1 MAKGRCT
8 PMNDDKGTGRYGV
21 VLVLVATSLIFQ
33 MAVEGAG
40 VVRWIT
46 IALQALTLVAAV
58 RAAHPAR
65 RGLKVA
71 AAVATI
77 VAIGS
82 LAVLVINGEIPAGA
96 TAIVSGLL
104 VAVAPAVLVGGLVR
118 EVRDEGTVTIR
129 TLAGG
134 LSIYLLIG
142 MLFAFVYGSIEG
154 LADGALFVQVDNAT
168 PADRL
173 YFSFVTLTTVGY
185 GDLTLASDLSRSFA
199 VAEMLIGQIY
209 LVTVVAVIVANLGRP
224 RQPT

>member
-1 MAKGRCT
+1 
-8 PMNDDKGTGRYGV
+8 MNDDKGTGRYGV

-173 YFSFVTLTTVGY
+173 YFSFVTMCTVGY